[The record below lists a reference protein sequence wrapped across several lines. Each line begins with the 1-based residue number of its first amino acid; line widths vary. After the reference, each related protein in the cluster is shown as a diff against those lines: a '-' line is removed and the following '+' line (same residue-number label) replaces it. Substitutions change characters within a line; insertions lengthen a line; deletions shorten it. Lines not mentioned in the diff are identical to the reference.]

1 MSFSRTLAAIL
12 MVMVIP
18 LACAKPLDSNNTQNV
33 DSESSTL
40 PLNTWFDRKYE
51 ELLQF
56 SPMTLTR
63 LGRKDRYS
71 EFDDMSEAALIA
83 KFNWWKNAVDE
94 LQTRF
99 DYAQLTAEE
108 QISHDIFMEQF
119 KHIKYGYDF
128 RHQHYVFTQMVG
140 IHVGLPNFLINS
152 HRVDSVSDIQAY
164 IFRISGLSNAITQLL
179 ARAKNNAKLGVR
191 PPYFSY
197 DEVIVQSQSLI
208 TGRPFT
214 QSEKDAPLY
223 ADAKSKIQALLD
235 NAIISGDQARDLLAF
250 AQAALLNDFEPA
262 YASLISWLQED
273 RVNASELAKGVS
285 ALPNGERFYQAMLDI
300 STTTEMTAE
309 EIHQLG
315 LAEIQRLRLEME
327 KIKQKVGFEG
337 DLQAFFRFVKQ
348 DTNNPQF
355 YYPDTDAGR
364 EDYLQD
370 SRDYLSRLEKELP
383 AYFGI
388 QPKSKLIVKRVEAFR
403 EQPGMAQ
410 HYNSGS
416 PDGTRPGTYY
426 AHLSDM
432 TAMPKIEM
440 EAVAYHEGHPGHH
453 MQIMIAQELEDVP
466 MFRTQ
471 AGFTAFVEGWGV
483 YSEVLAK
490 EMGFYQDP
498 YSDFGRLVLEIWRAI
513 RLVLDTGINAKG
525 WTEQQSIDFF
535 RENSPRSMHSIKS
548 EVRRYFV
555 WPGQATSYKVGQLK
569 ILALR
574 RNAQD
579 KLGEK
584 FDIRAFHDIV
594 LGGGA
599 VPLSI
604 VERRIDQ
611 WIEKTR

>member
-1 MSFSRTLAAIL
+1 MSLSAKLAIVPLMIVMLFSCSKQ
-12 MVMVIP
+12 P
-18 LACAKPLDSNNTQNV
+18 DPSNTQSVNS
-33 DSESSTL
+33 DKTSLS
-40 PLNTWFDRKYE
+40 LNAWFDHKYE
-51 ELLQF
+51 ELLQL
-56 SPMTLTR
+56 SPMTLTH

-71 EFDDMSEAALIA
+71 EFDDMSEAALTSR
-83 KFNWWKNAVDE
+83 FMWWKNTVDE

-99 DYAQLTAEE
+99 DYAQLTPEQ
-108 QISHDIFMEQF
+108 QISYDIFMEQF
-119 KHIKYGYDF
+119 KHVKYGYDF
-128 RHQHYVFTQMVG
+128 RKQHYVFTQMVG

-152 HRVDSVSDIQAY
+152 HRVDSESDIKAY
-164 IFRISGLSNAITQLL
+164 IARISGLSTAITQLL
-179 ARAKNNAKLGVR
+179 VRAKSNAEFGTR

-197 DEVIVQSQSLI
+197 EEVIVQSRSLI
-208 TGRPFT
+208 AGRPFAE
-214 QSEKDAPLY
+214 SEQDAPLF
-223 ADAKSKIQALLD
+223 ADAKSKIQGLLD
-235 NAIISGDQARDLLAF
+235 KSLISEEQASDFLSA

-262 YASLISWLQED
+262 YANLIAWLQED
-273 RVNASELAKGVS
+273 KYNASNPAKGVS
-285 ALPNGERFYQAMLDI
+285 ALPDGERFYQAKLDI
-300 STTTEMTAE
+300 STTTQMTAD

-315 LAEIQRLRLEME
+315 LAEIQRLRGEME
-327 KIKQKVGFEG
+327 KIKQAVGFEG

-348 DTNNPQF
+348 DTTNPQF
-355 YYPDTDAGR
+355 FYPDTDAGR
-364 EDYLQD
+364 EAYLQD
-370 SRDYLSRLEKELP
+370 SRDYLALLEKELP

-388 QPKSKLIVKRVEAFR
+388 QPKSELVVKRVEAFR

-453 MQIMIAQELEDVP
+453 MQIMIAQELENVP

-535 RENSPRSMHSIKS
+535 RENSPRSMHSIQS

-555 WPGQATSYKVGQLK
+555 WPGQATAYKVGQLK

-574 RNAQD
+574 QDAQD

-604 VERRIDQ
+604 VERRVAQ
-611 WIEKTR
+611 WVEETR